1 MPSNGRLTSLIGP
14 WRLIWASIQGLP
26 SPRLPRLDPNIT
38 ACSHAAVHVQVILEL
53 LRQDGIAALFRSR
66 RIRDVAGTRLLVD
79 TSEGFIAY
87 ENTTVVPSLV
97 GKAHGKV
104 VEIGTGPGNQIERYN
119 PLLVERVYGVD
130 PNSRFATA
138 IAARLKQR
146 PDLADKYRFVA
157 CGIEDTDILA
167 TEGISPGTIDT
178 VVSIQSL
185 CAVNDVKGVMRQ
197 AHRLLKPGGSFIFW
211 EHEKSRDT
219 VTGIAQAW
227 SSLVGCNINRHIKAD
242 ILAAGE
248 WENPGEIEADDD
260 PLTCLPRIWGVLR
273 KKE

>member
-1 MPSNGRLTSLIGP
+1 MSLA
-14 WRLIWASIQGLP
+14 RDCSSIPVRILLLP
-26 SPRLPRLDPNIT
+26 ATTLP
-38 ACSHAAVHVQVILEL
+38 
-53 LRQDGIAALFRSR
+53 
-66 RIRDVAGTRLLVD
+66 D
-79 TSEGFIAY
+79 TPPAEGFIAY

-119 PLLVERVYGVD
+119 PLLVERIYGVD

-138 IAARLKQR
+138 IAARLKQH
-146 PDLADKYRFVA
+146 PALADKYRFIA

-219 VTGIAQAW
+219 VTGIAQGESTSMIRKLPRADRQQPSGTRPGAASSDATSTATSRRT
-227 SSLVGCNINRHIKAD
+227 SSLPASG
-242 ILAAGE
+242 
-248 WENPGEIEADDD
+248 
-260 PLTCLPRIWGVLR
+260 RIPARLKPTMTR
-273 KKE
+273 